1 MFQFHEIITPDE
13 QLDELPE
20 EYAAVETRTILLN
33 LARARQLLERN
44 IEPQKGVEGTNRR
57 SSNAKI
63 TDHMREMANVEWRLT
78 HQGLAVDI
86 NGNLVDGGHRLKA
99 FIAAV
104 EDDIDLVIPTLLT
117 INLPLGAMSRVDL
130 GKRRT
135 LQDELHRLGY
145 TDTYALGAAVNLIW
159 AYENHDRAQ
168 AFQSTHWK
176 MRPHRDLVLQM
187 VKDDPLIVEG
197 VRVSGTAKLVTR
209 SAFSAAWYL
218 IAKEC
223 GSHRL
228 AEFCDLVV
236 EGQHIGQGNPVWA
249 MRRLLINDQE
259 TKRRAVA
266 YQHLAYMITAYDEF
280 VNSVSRS
287 LMYFRPGQ
295 RFPILP
301 RITDDMI
308 EAEKQAQEAREAAEL
323 RTQQAAR
330 DAAARRD
337 V

>member
-1 MFQFHEIITPDE
+1 MFQFDEIITPDE
-13 QLDELPE
+13 KLDDLPE
-20 EYAAVETRTILLN
+20 EYAAVETRTILLD

-57 SSNAKI
+57 SSQVKI
-63 TDHMREMANVEWRLT
+63 VDHQREMANVKWLLT

-104 EDDIDLVIPTLLT
+104 EDDLDLVIPTLLT
-117 INLPLGAMSRVDL
+117 INLPIGSMSRVDL

-135 LQDELHRLGY
+135 LQDELHRRGH

-159 AYENHDRAQ
+159 AYQNHDRSQ
-168 AFQSTHWK
+168 QFLSTHWK

-187 VKDDPLIVEG
+187 VADDPLIVEG
-197 VRVSGTAKLVTR
+197 VRVSGAAKLVTR

-223 GSHRL
+223 GGHRL
-228 AEFCDLVV
+228 DEFCDLVI

-249 MRRLLINDQE
+249 MRRLLINDRE
-259 TKRRAVA
+259 AKRRAVA
-266 YQHLAYMITAYDEF
+266 HEHLAYMITAYDEF
-280 VNSVSRS
+280 VNSIPRN
-287 LMYFRPGQ
+287 LMYFRAGQ

-301 RITDDMI
+301 RISDDMI
-308 EAEKQAQEAREAAEL
+308 KAEEQAQEAREAAKL
-323 RTQQAAR
+323 REEQAAR